1 MSLEQKLADLIKER
15 GIKLTAIAEKTQI
28 PYQTL
33 YDSLFN
39 KKKSRE
45 LRSSELIAICA
56 FLNVS
61 PMEFA
66 EKKEGD

>member
-1 MSLEQKLADLIKER
+1 MPLEQKLTSLIKER

-39 KKKSRE
+39 KKKRRE
-45 LRSSELIAICA
+45 LRSSELIAVCA

-66 EKKEGD
+66 DKKEGE